1 MAINLDPNAAI
12 MHKCDY
18 AVCADLFDI
27 IPALTRKLK
36 EITT

>member
-1 MAINLDPNAAI
+1 

-36 EITT
+36 EVTP